1 MPFQVID
8 NQRLYRQIADQLRAL
23 IDSGEFPP
31 GSRLPAERELAKLL
45 GVSRASVREAMIALE
60 VIGLVD
66 VRVGNGVL
74 VCEPVQPT
82 VSQEPVMAQATR
94 DQWKEFDPELN
105 LHVDFNAEI
114 PPFSLLQARRLI
126 EPEAAALAAKHAT
139 DEELAGIREA
149 FERNVQDNR
158 DGSHT
163 HPGDRLFHIRI
174 AQASGNPAYA
184 LMIAHLLGHRYGSM
198 FQRLQA
204 HYTSDDM
211 PHRSEDEHRKILD
224 ALEQRDVEAPG
235 RGGTNLYA
243 DCAMTLFYDARGN
256 IYGVVSP
263 AQLRSKGIDVP
274 DRADLAAGTRG
285 VWALAAIAADGN
297 GLTIFAQSLTDQG
310 LMAQGCEL
318 RVHHDKTDALS
329 PVVTRVEPAEY
340 EQVQGFWLALG
351 RPEFGP
357 LAVGAVGV
365 GAVSLEGTEVSHVS
379 PLAALN
385 PEWNHSQF
393 VRVGNP
399 HCVTLVQDASALPD
413 NAQLHR
419 SAWFDPL
426 RAIAFAPPAGAGQPC
441 ISGVNLQWVARD
453 SGNRVI
459 ARVFERGE
467 GPTASSGTSASAV
480 ACAAWSVGWVT
491 AGQVAVVMP
500 GGTAPVRLQAE
511 PGELLSVSL
520 FGTARL
526 QEV

>member
-1 MPFQVID
+1 
-8 NQRLYRQIADQLRAL
+8 
-23 IDSGEFPP
+23 
-31 GSRLPAERELAKLL
+31 
-45 GVSRASVREAMIALE
+45 
-60 VIGLVD
+60 
-66 VRVGNGVL
+66 
-74 VCEPVQPT
+74 
-82 VSQEPVMAQATR
+82 
-94 DQWKEFDPELN
+94 
-105 LHVDFNAEI
+105 
-114 PPFSLLQARRLI
+114 
-126 EPEAAALAAKHAT
+126 
-139 DEELAGIREA
+139 
-149 FERNVQDNR
+149 
-158 DGSHT
+158 
-163 HPGDRLFHIRI
+163 
-174 AQASGNPAYA
+174 
-184 LMIAHLLGHRYGSM
+184 
-198 FQRLQA
+198 
-204 HYTSDDM
+204 
-211 PHRSEDEHRKILD
+211 
-224 ALEQRDVEAPG
+224 
-235 RGGTNLYA
+235 
-243 DCAMTLFYDARGN
+243 MTLFYDARGN

-263 AQLRSKGIDVP
+263 ARLRSKGIDVP

-285 VWALAAIAADGN
+285 VWALAAIAAECGWDELPRPAEAKAHRCDGLLVGPFQAAPPFDLLIVNTDGSLAERSGN

-318 RVHHDKTDALS
+318 RMHHDKTDALS

-511 PGELLSVSL
+511 PGELPSVSL